1 MCVCMRM
8 YVCMYVYMY
17 IRIYIYI
24 HICRDSWNSYLTLIN
39 RSIVPKV
46 GAKFELVEAAQ
57 VTSH

>member
-1 MCVCMRM
+1 MRM

-17 IRIYIYI
+17 IRIFIYI